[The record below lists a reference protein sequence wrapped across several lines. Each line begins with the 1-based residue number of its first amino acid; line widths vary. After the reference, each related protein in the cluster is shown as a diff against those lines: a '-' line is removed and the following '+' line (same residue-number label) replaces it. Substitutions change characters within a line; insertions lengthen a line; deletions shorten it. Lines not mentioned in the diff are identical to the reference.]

1 MNNNI
6 NGRRSTHYLTVDVEE
21 SGVGGKILFEAWV
34 FGLSSRK
41 ALWFF
46 TGVKPR

>member
-1 MNNNI
+1 MF
-6 NGRRSTHYLTVDVEE
+6 EE

-41 ALWFF
+41 ALRFF
-46 TGVKPR
+46 TGAIIAQVGT

>member
-1 MNNNI
+1 M
-6 NGRRSTHYLTVDVEE
+6 LEE
-21 SGVGGKILFEAWV
+21 SGVGGTILFEAWV

-46 TGVKPR
+46 TGALAQVGT